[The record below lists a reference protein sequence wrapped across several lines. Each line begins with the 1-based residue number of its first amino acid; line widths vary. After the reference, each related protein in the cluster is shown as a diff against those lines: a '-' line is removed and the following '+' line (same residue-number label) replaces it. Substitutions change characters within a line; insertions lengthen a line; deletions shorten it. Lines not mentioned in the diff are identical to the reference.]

1 MNGEALGWCPEPSFI
16 TLPYSCI
23 EVSISQVKPEF
34 EDMASLIQGIHCLFL
49 HSLELHSVHKA
60 YMAFAFVLEI

>member
-16 TLPYSCI
+16 TLFHVLALRSA
-23 EVSISQVKPEF
+23 SQVMSVF

-49 HSLELHSVHKA
+49 HSLELQSGHKV
-60 YMAFAFVLEI
+60 YMAFALVLGL

>member
-1 MNGEALGWCPEPSFI
+1 MNGEALGWCPEPSSI

-49 HSLELHSVHKA
+49 HSLELQSGHKV

>member
-1 MNGEALGWCPEPSFI
+1 MNGEALGWCPEPSSI

-34 EDMASLIQGIHCLFL
+34 EDMVKS
-49 HSLELHSVHKA
+49 HSRNPLSVPS
-60 YMAFAFVLEI
+60 